1 MIKIQFNVNLDVHIR
16 DIYGWVMDNGV
27 AFVDTD
33 SEYIIRFWR
42 MSDYDDD
49 INVTPIEQSLD
60 VTLRD
65 FLQATNFCEPEDV
78 RKVLTKPTDYTIEA

>member
-1 MIKIQFNVNLDVHIR
+1 MIKTQFNVNLDAHIR
-16 DIYGWVMDNGV
+16 DIYGWVMDSGV

-33 SEYIIRFWR
+33 GEYIITFWD
-42 MSDYDDD
+42 MSDYDD

-65 FLQATNFCEPEDV
+65 FLKATNICEPEDV
-78 RKVLTKPTDYTIEA
+78 RKVLTTPTDYTIEA

>member
-1 MIKIQFNVNLDVHIR
+1 MIKTQFNVNLDAHIR
-16 DIYGWVMDNGV
+16 DIYGWVVDSGV

-33 SEYIIRFWR
+33 GEYIITFWD
-42 MSDYDDD
+42 MSDYDD

-65 FLQATNFCEPEDV
+65 FLKATNICEPEDV

>member
-1 MIKIQFNVNLDVHIR
+1 MIKTQFNVNLDAHIR
-16 DIYGWVMDNGV
+16 DIYGWVMDSGV

-33 SEYIIRFWR
+33 GEYIITFWD
-42 MSDYDDD
+42 MSDYDD

-65 FLQATNFCEPEDV
+65 FLKATNICEPEDV

>member
-1 MIKIQFNVNLDVHIR
+1 MIKVQFNVSLDAHIR
-16 DIYGWVMDNGV
+16 DIYGWVMGIGV

-33 SEYIIRFWR
+33 GEYIITFWD
-42 MSDYDDD
+42 MSDYDD

-65 FLQATNFCEPEDV
+65 FLMATNFCEPEDV
-78 RKVLTKPTDYTIEA
+78 RKVLTKPTDYTIEV

>member
-1 MIKIQFNVNLDVHIR
+1 MIKTQFNVNLDAHIR
-16 DIYGWVMDNGV
+16 DIYGWVMDGGV

-33 SEYIIRFWR
+33 GEYIITFWD
-42 MSDYDDD
+42 MSDYDD

-65 FLQATNFCEPEDV
+65 FLKATNICEPEDV

>member
-33 SEYIIRFWR
+33 GEYIIRFWR

-49 INVTPIEQSLD
+49 IDVTPIEQSLD

-65 FLQATNFCEPEDV
+65 FLKATNFCDPEDV
-78 RKVLTKPTDYTIEA
+78 LKVLTKPTDYTIEA

>member
-1 MIKIQFNVNLDVHIR
+1 MIKIQFNVNLDVHIC

-33 SEYIIRFWR
+33 SEYIITFWR

-49 INVTPIEQSLD
+49 ID
-60 VTLRD
+60 VTKLRCY
-65 FLQATNFCEPEDV
+65 ATGFSPGNS
-78 RKVLTKPTDYTIEA
+78 LL

>member
-1 MIKIQFNVNLDVHIR
+1 MIKTQFNVNLDAHIR
-16 DIYGWVMDNGV
+16 DIYGWVMDSGV

-33 SEYIIRFWR
+33 GEYIITFWD
-42 MSDYDDD
+42 MSDYDD

>member
-1 MIKIQFNVNLDVHIR
+1 MIKTQFNVNLDAHIR
-16 DIYGWVMDNGV
+16 DIYGWVMDSGV

-33 SEYIIRFWR
+33 GEYIITFWD
-42 MSDYDDD
+42 MSDYDD

-65 FLQATNFCEPEDV
+65 FLKATNICEPEDV
-78 RKVLTKPTDYTIEA
+78 RKVLTKPTDYTIEV

>member
-1 MIKIQFNVNLDVHIR
+1 MIKIQFNVNLDVHIC
-16 DIYGWVMDNGV
+16 DIYGWVMDSGV

-33 SEYIIRFWR
+33 GEYIITFWD
-42 MSDYDDD
+42 MSDYDD

-65 FLQATNFCEPEDV
+65 FLKATNICEPEDV